1 MIRIPYNFLPLKVLR
16 RFAKVFIGLGQA
28 VRPLFPFLDLNLK
41 QSGMDVDAKEYTA
54 LCISSTLFLFI
65 ILGSILTF
73 ALATPTFISL
83 IGFETPFGVG
93 FIVSGLFSLFVFM
106 QQIMYPRIFANRKIR
121 GLEKNLLP
129 ALQNILIQLNS
140 GVPLFNI
147 LVNISKGDYGDL
159 SNEFGKAVKQINTG
173 RPQVEALE
181 ELASE
186 NPSPLFRRAVWQ
198 IVNSM
203 KAGSDLSS
211 VINDIINDLSEE
223 QLIQIQN
230 YGSQLNPLA
239 MFYMLVAVI
248 APSLSITFI
257 IIISSFIALSEGAT
271 KMALWGLLV
280 FIIFLQII
288 FLGMIKS
295 RRPHLLSE

>member
-1 MIRIPYNFLPLKVLR
+1 MIRIPYNFLPPKVLR
-16 RFAKVFIGLGQA
+16 RFAKAFIGLGQA
-28 VRPLFPFLDLNLK
+28 VKPVFPLLDLNLK
-41 QSGMDVDAKEYTA
+41 QSGMDVDAKEYIA
-54 LCISSTLFLFI
+54 LCISSTLFFFV
-65 ILGSILTF
+65 ILGFILTF
-73 ALATPTFISL
+73 VFSTPTVISL
-83 IGFETPFGVG
+83 IGFEAPLGVG
-93 FIVSGLFSLFVFM
+93 FIVSAVFSLFVFA
-106 QQIMYPRIFANRKIR
+106 QQIMYPRIYSNRKIR

-159 SNEFGKAVKQINTG
+159 SKEFSKAVKQINTG

-203 KAGSDLSS
+203 KAGSDLAT

-223 QLIQIQN
+223 QLVQIQN

-257 IIISSFIALSEGAT
+257 IIISSFIALSENAT